1 MNSDE
6 VLVLSAHLSLE
17 SIDDSSGDRVVVNTL
32 TGQRLQMTQESIK
45 ILGAFR
51 TPCTLSDAAKSL
63 GISDYDGCEKL
74 RSIVSPLVD
83 ACFLV
88 RVCDAV
94 RHVQESLRMIV
105 NTDCLVRPRTTFA
118 HCPSM
123 RVAEIEEGTVVIAG
137 IGIDQATTG
146 HPGAR
151 FGAERLREVSARFI
165 TYDRDIF
172 TLANRG
178 WYLADAGK
186 TILEGVRFTDVG
198 NVGHQLSEDA
208 KGLYERS
215 YRAALSIHQRKALP
229 VFIGGDHSIS
239 APLIMACR
247 EVHEDITLIHFDAH
261 TDLGEWDASV
271 THHHGNVMSRV
282 LHENPKLE
290 VRQFGIRG
298 FTGTPPSGGRCQ
310 TVSQVEIDADL
321 DEVIARYI
329 PQGRKCYIS
338 IDVDVLDPSV
348 APGTGTPVPMGMMPQ
363 TLLRLLQAV
372 AIQNRIVGIDVV
384 ELCPSLDRD
393 DMTASLVFHML
404 MHLLGWSHERTR
416 T

>member
-6 VLVLSAHLSLE
+6 VLVPSSHLSLE
-17 SIDDSSGDRVVVNTL
+17 SVDDSSGDRVIVNTL

-51 TPCTLSDAAKSL
+51 TPCTLSDATKSL
-63 GISDYDGCEKL
+63 GISDYDGGEKL

-94 RHVQESLRMIV
+94 RHEQESLRTIV
-105 NTDCLVRPRTTFA
+105 NTDCLVRPRATFA
-118 HCPSM
+118 HCPSVC
-123 RVAEIEEGTVVIAG
+123 VAEVEEGTVVIAG

-151 FGAERLREVSARFI
+151 FGAERLREVSTRFI

-186 TILEGVRFTDVG
+186 TILDGVRFTDVG
-198 NVGHQLSEDA
+198 NVVHQLSEDA
-208 KGLYERS
+208 KGLYERC
-215 YRAALSIHQRKALP
+215 YRAAISIHQRKALP
-229 VFIGGDHSIS
+229 VFIGGDHSIP
-239 APLIMACR
+239 APLILACR
-247 EVHEDITLIHFDAH
+247 EAHEDIKLIHFDAH
-261 TDLGEWDASV
+261 TDLGEWDALV

-298 FTGTPPSGGRCQ
+298 FAGVPPSGGRCQ

-321 DEVIARYI
+321 DKVIARYI
-329 PQGRKCYIS
+329 PQGRNCYIS

-348 APGTGTPVPMGMMPQ
+348 APGTGTPVPMGMMPK

-372 AIQNRIVGIDVV
+372 ATKNRIVGIDVV

-393 DMTASLVFHML
+393 DMTASLVFHIL
-404 MHLLGWSHERTR
+404 MRLLGWSHERT
-416 T
+416 

>member
-6 VLVLSAHLSLE
+6 ILVLSAHLSLE
-17 SIDDSSGDRVVVNTL
+17 SVDDSSGDRVIVNTL
-32 TGQRLQMTQESIK
+32 TGQRLQMTQESMK

-51 TPCTLSDAAKSL
+51 TQCALSDAVKSL
-63 GISDYDGCEKL
+63 GISDYDGDEKL
-74 RSIVSPLVD
+74 RSIVSPLID
-83 ACFLV
+83 ACFLL

-94 RHVQESLRMIV
+94 RHEQESLRMIV

-118 HCPSM
+118 HCPSV
-123 RVAEIEEGTVVIAG
+123 RVAEVEEGTIVIAG

-151 FGAERLREVSARFI
+151 FGAERLREVSSRFI
-165 TYDRDIF
+165 TYDRDVF

-186 TILEGVRFTDVG
+186 TILEGVRFIDVG
-198 NVGHQLSEDA
+198 NVVHQLSEDA
-208 KGLYERS
+208 QGLYERC
-215 YRAALSIHQRKALP
+215 YHAALSIHQRKALP

-239 APLIMACR
+239 APLILACR

-271 THHHGNVMSRV
+271 THHHGNVISRV

-290 VRQFGIRG
+290 MFQFGIRG
-298 FTGTPPSGGRCQ
+298 FTGTPQSGGRCQ
-310 TVSQVEIDADL
+310 AVSQVEIESDL
-321 DEVIARYI
+321 DGVIARYI
-329 PQGRKCYIS
+329 PQERKCYVS

-348 APGTGTPVPMGMMPQ
+348 APGTGTPVPMGIMPQ
-363 TLLRLLQAV
+363 TLLRLLQVV
-372 AIQNRIVGIDVV
+372 ATQNRIVGIDIA

-393 DMTASLVFHML
+393 DMTASLVFHIL
-404 MHLLGWSHERTR
+404 MRLLGWSHECTR